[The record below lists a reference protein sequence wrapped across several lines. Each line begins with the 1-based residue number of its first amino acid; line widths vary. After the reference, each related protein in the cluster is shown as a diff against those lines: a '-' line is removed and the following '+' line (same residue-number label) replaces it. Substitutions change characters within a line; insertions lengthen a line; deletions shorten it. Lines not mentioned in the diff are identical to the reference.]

1 MPRHRLYATDAEAQ
15 AARIAGR
22 RKYRDAEEA
31 RRARLEQ
38 TRQWRLTH
46 RTYESTRRARLTGD
60 ASPTPRE
67 THARQAADRAR
78 VTHVAWHTH
87 CPGTV
92 AFALLYP
99 R

>member
-1 MPRHRLYATDAEAQ
+1 MPRRLYATAAEAN

-31 RRARLEQ
+31 RQARLEQ

-46 RTYESTRRARLTGD
+46 RTYESTRRARLKGD

-67 THARQAADRAR
+67 AQARQAADRAR
-78 VTHVAWHTH
+78 VTHVAWHRH